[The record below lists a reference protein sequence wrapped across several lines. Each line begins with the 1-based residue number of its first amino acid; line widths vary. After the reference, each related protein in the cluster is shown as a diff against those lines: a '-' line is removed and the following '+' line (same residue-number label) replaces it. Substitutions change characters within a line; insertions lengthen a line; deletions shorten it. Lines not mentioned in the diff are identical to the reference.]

1 MEKQESANCGGESR
15 ISNEVTLSYEGGM
28 LANAEFPNGDIMTIN
43 ALSCGGGASSCGG
56 GGAGPSPKDVF
67 AASYGSCVIMVMDIA
82 AKKAGFDISGAK
94 IIVSPVWSK
103 KEPVLEEISSR
114 IVLVGEYSDEQ
125 KEVMKKASH
134 YCPIHNSLRAE
145 AKTSMTFEAATH

>member
-1 MEKQESANCGGESR
+1 MEKQEGTNCGAGSKT
-15 ISNEVTLSYEGGM
+15 SNEVTLEYEGGM

-43 ALSCGGGASSCGG
+43 ASSCGG
-56 GGAGPSPKDVF
+56 GTSGCGGGGGGPSPKDVF

-103 KEPVLEEISSR
+103 KEPVLDEVNSR
-114 IVLVGEYSDEQ
+114 IILDGDYSDEQ
-125 KEVMKKASH
+125 KEMMKKASH

-145 AKTSMTFEAATH
+145 VKTSLTFETE